1 MTAVVGTHV
10 TVASGEALR
19 EPGLDIVIRGEPE
32 KIILE
37 LCSKGLSNREAV
49 RGISYKQQSG
59 EIAHNLSEDFLK
71 PDEIPAPAW
80 HCMDTGPYR
89 LPLKGR
95 PFLIVSP
102 SRGCPYSCSFCT
114 APIYY
119 GNRLRERP
127 VEKVIDEIER
137 NASRYGVKDFFI
149 WSDTFTANNNYVRQF
164 CRAIG
169 ERNLQVSWTCNSRV
183 DTVTGDL
190 LQVMRDA
197 GLWMISFGIES
208 SSDHVLERAGKRI
221 TADQS
226 SKAVR
231 SAHRAGIKTAGHFI
245 FGLPGETEKTMIE
258 TLELALELPLDI
270 AQFYAAV
277 PFPGTRLH
285 DEALRNGWLTGRR
298 GRKVLLPGECRD
310 GYAGAP
316 RRAGERLS
324 TACL

>member
-1 MTAVVGTHV
+1 MRP
-10 TVASGEALR
+10 SGNR
-19 EPGLDIVIRGEPE
+19 VSTSSFGGEPE

-169 ERNLQVSWTCNSRV
+169 ERNLQSP
-183 DTVTGDL
+183 GH
-190 LQVMRDA
+190 A
-197 GLWMISFGIES
+197 
-208 SSDHVLERAGKRI
+208 
-221 TADQS
+221 
-226 SKAVR
+226 
-231 SAHRAGIKTAGHFI
+231 TAGW
-245 FGLPGETEKTMIE
+245 
-258 TLELALELPLDI
+258 
-270 AQFYAAV
+270 
-277 PFPGTRLH
+277 TR
-285 DEALRNGWLTGRR
+285 
-298 GRKVLLPGECRD
+298 
-310 GYAGAP
+310 
-316 RRAGERLS
+316 
-324 TACL
+324 